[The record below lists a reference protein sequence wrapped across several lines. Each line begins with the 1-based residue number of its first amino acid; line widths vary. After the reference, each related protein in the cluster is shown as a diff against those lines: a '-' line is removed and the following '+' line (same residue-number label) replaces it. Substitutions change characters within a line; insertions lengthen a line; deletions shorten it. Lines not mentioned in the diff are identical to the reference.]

1 MDIKVQ
7 SVINE
12 LDVKIANESK
22 KMLSQKT
29 FDPDDYALAAGPD
42 SAGLI
47 AQLIRVMKAK
57 IIVEV
62 GTSIGYTAVWLG
74 DAARDVG
81 GHVFGV
87 EKVKKKYDQA
97 IINIRN
103 AALEKYVDVANEDAK
118 VFLNKIEKKIDVA
131 FVDAWKDDYIFYFDS
146 LIPKLNIG
154 GCIIA
159 DNMTYPESVREL
171 MIKYQEYVRSKS
183 NIKSQ
188 YLAIGSGLEM
198 SVRVS

>member
-1 MDIKVQ
+1 MDVKVK
-7 SVINE
+7 SVIDE

-57 IIVEV
+57 TIVEV
-62 GTSIGYTAVWLG
+62 GTSIGYTAIWLG

-97 IINIRN
+97 IKNIRN
-103 AALEKYVDVANEDAK
+103 AALEKYIDVAHDDAK

-131 FVDAWKDDYIFYFDS
+131 FVDAWKDDYMFYFDS
-146 LIPKLNIG
+146 LLPNLNIG